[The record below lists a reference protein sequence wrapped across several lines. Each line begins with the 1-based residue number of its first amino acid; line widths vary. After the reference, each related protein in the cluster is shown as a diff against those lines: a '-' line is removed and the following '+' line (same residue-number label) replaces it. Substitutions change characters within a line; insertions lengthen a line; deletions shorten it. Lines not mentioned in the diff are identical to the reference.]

1 MALTIRE
8 LAISFPEVKGGA
20 AARRE
25 VVSDASVAVEPGE
38 MVAVVGESGSGK
50 SLTALSVLGLLPGG
64 AKIDRGSIRL
74 GAGRGAGGEVELVGR
89 QGWRA
94 WSGIRG
100 RRIAMIFQEPM
111 TSLNPVLPVGEQVAE
126 AVRLHRGL
134 RGRAAM
140 RSACGFLERVGIRDA
155 GVRMH
160 GYPHEF
166 SGGMRQRVMIAIALA
181 CGPEYLLADEP
192 TTALDVTVQAQVM
205 ELIGDL
211 RRREGLGVM
220 LITHDLALAS
230 QHATS
235 VAVMRA
241 GRVVESGAV
250 SRVFGRPEHPYTRAL
265 LASVPG
271 VERVGA

>member
-1 MALTIRE
+1 
-8 LAISFPEVKGGA
+8 
-20 AARRE
+20 
-25 VVSDASVAVEPGE
+25 
-38 MVAVVGESGSGK
+38 
-50 SLTALSVLGLLPGG
+50 
-64 AKIDRGSIRL
+64 
-74 GAGRGAGGEVELVGR
+74 
-89 QGWRA
+89 
-94 WSGIRG
+94 
-100 RRIAMIFQEPM
+100 MIFQEPM

-140 RSACGFLERVGIRDA
+140 NSACGFLERVGIRDA
-155 GVRMH
+155 STRMH

-205 ELIGDL
+205 DLLGDL

-230 QHATS
+230 QHASS
-235 VAVMRA
+235 VVVMQA
-241 GRVVESGAV
+241 GRVVESGVV
-250 SRVFGRPEHPYTRAL
+250 SKVFGRPEHPYTRGL

-271 VERVGA
+271 SGMTAERAGAGAV

>member
-8 LAISFPEVKGGA
+8 LAISFPDVSGGA
-20 AARRE
+20 SARRE

-64 AKIDRGSIRL
+64 ARIDRGSIRL
-74 GAGRGAGGEVELVGR
+74 GAGRGEGGEVELVGR
-89 QGWRA
+89 HGWRA

-155 GVRMH
+155 SVRMH

-250 SRVFGRPEHPYTRAL
+250 SRVFGRPEHPYTRGL